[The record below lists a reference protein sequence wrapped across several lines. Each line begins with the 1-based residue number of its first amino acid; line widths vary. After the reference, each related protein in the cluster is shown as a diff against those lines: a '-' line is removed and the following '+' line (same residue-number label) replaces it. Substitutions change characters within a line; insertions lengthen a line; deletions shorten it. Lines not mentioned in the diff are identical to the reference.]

1 MAQRREVL
9 TPRQRLVI
17 VLGMIGFL
25 VTACARV
32 ARISTGETGSIGNSG
47 IRGTLTI
54 GPLCPVQSLSS
65 PCPNKPTEGFVT
77 VMDAKGSK
85 VLSTTRTSAAGAFS
99 VPLDPGTYRVYAR
112 EIGDNPRESKPQ
124 DVTVRAGAFTTIDL
138 VIDTGI
144 R

>member
-1 MAQRREVL
+1 MPWR
-9 TPRQRLVI
+9 RLVI
-17 VLGMIGFL
+17 VLGVIGFL

-32 ARISTGETGSIGNSG
+32 SRISTGGTGSIGNAG

-65 PCPNKPTEGFVT
+65 PCPNKAIEGFVT
-77 VMDAKGSK
+77 VMDANGAK
-85 VLSTTRTSAAGAFS
+85 VLSTTRTSATGAFT

-112 EIGDNPRESKPQ
+112 EIGDNPRGSKPR
-124 DVTVRAGAFTTIDL
+124 DVTVRTGAFTTVDL